1 MGLTIHH
8 QNLEHL
14 EAEGAAPA
22 PDIDAEIAK
31 AEKGDPQALAF
42 LYDHYS
48 KTSHGPNCSY
58 RCKGEC
64 DCEKADIAQVLEA
77 NGRDVP

>member
-1 MGLTIHH
+1 MGQTIHN
-8 QNLEHL
+8 QNFEHL

-22 PDIDAEIAK
+22 PDIDVEIAK
-31 AEKGDPQALAF
+31 AEKGDTQALAF